1 MNGTDPKKPMTQHE
15 PDNDVLADLFHQV
28 PARKQP
34 PAEDE
39 QLIRQAVH
47 GQWRAMNRGR
57 RRRIWAW
64 ALAASI
70 VVAVV
75 AVARINPHAPISD
88 STAAVASIEKIVGTV
103 TAFSANGP
111 VVLHPGAADELTI
124 GDVMIG
130 LTLRSGT
137 ASGAGL
143 RWMNGTLVRLD
154 EHTEL
159 KLISDVEIFLQSGRV
174 YLDTLPGQAVGQAI
188 SIRTPQGLVRHLG
201 TQFMAQ
207 TSASGLLISVREGEV
222 MVQPLP
228 MPHSDGQQA
237 PAQARVGQQ
246 LRVSPNGKIA
256 LEPIPTWGDDWAWAE
271 VLSPGFESDGR
282 SLAELFNWAGR
293 ELGRQVE
300 YTSASAESIAAST
313 VLHGNLGVQPQQVL
327 SVATATSDLTSR
339 LSDGHIVVS
348 LSQDP

>member
-1 MNGTDPKKPMTQHE
+1 MNGTDPENSMTQPE
-15 PDNDVLADLFHQV
+15 PANDVLADLFRQV
-28 PARKQP
+28 PARKHP

-39 QLIRQAVH
+39 QLIRQAIH
-47 GQWRAMNRGR
+47 GQWQAMTRGR
-57 RRRIWAW
+57 RRRLWTW

-70 VVAVV
+70 VLVVVTAV
-75 AVARINPHAPISD
+75 RFGPQAPSPGP
-88 STAAVASIEKIVGTV
+88 AATVASIEKIVGTV
-103 TAFSANGP
+103 TAFSTNGP
-111 VVLHPGAADELTI
+111 VVLLSGATKELTI

-154 EHTEL
+154 ENTEL
-159 KLISDVEIFLQSGRV
+159 KVLSDVEIFLLSGRV
-174 YLDTLPGQAVGQAI
+174 YLDTLPGQTGGKAI
-188 SIRTPQGLVRHLG
+188 IIRTPQGLVRHLG

-207 TSASGLLISVREGEV
+207 TSPSGLLISVREGEV

-237 PAQARVGQQ
+237 AAEARVGQQ
-246 LRVSPNGKIA
+246 LRLSPNGKIE

-282 SLAELFNWAGR
+282 SLADLFSWAGR

-300 YTSASAESIAAST
+300 FTTPSAESVAATT
-313 VLHGNLGVQPQQVL
+313 VLHGNLDVQPQQVL
-327 SVATATSDLTSR
+327 SVATATSDLTTR
-339 LSDGHIVVS
+339 LTDGLIVVT
-348 LSQDP
+348 LTQGP